1 MRRHVVLLACSLALP
16 GPALAE
22 LPQVSASGFL
32 VRHVFQLATTPEA
45 AWQVL
50 VHPERWWPKDHTWSG
65 SAANLSLVPD
75 AGGCFCER
83 WAGGSAEH
91 ARVVQVRPAQLL
103 RMHGTLGPLQ
113 EMAVSGVLTVSLTP
127 TGDGTQAVVTY
138 RVSGDDSHAFE
149 SLAPIVDKVVGQQ
162 FGGFAALAA
171 APARP

>member
-1 MRRHVVLLACSLALP
+1 MRRFAVLLACTLATP
-16 GPALAE
+16 GLARAE
-22 LPQVSASGFL
+22 LTQVSASGFL
-32 VRHVFQLATTPEA
+32 VRHVFQLAATPDA

-50 VHPERWWPKDHTWSG
+50 VHPERWWPNDHTWSG
-65 SAANLSLVPD
+65 SAANLNLVAD

-113 EMAVSGVLTVSLTP
+113 EMAVSGVLTVALTP
-127 TGDGTQAVVTY
+127 AGGGTQAVVTY

-149 SLAPIVDKVVGQQ
+149 ALAPVVDKVIGQQ

-171 APARP
+171 GPAGP